1 MKHTHWPLLRFLV
14 AAGALVT
21 GALTIAIADDTTVPN
36 RTVNIGDAN
45 HVRVAT
51 FSSMQPGD
59 DLPPEWE
66 PVHLA
71 GISRHTEYTLASVD
85 GVTVLRAEADAAMSG
100 LARKV
105 DIDPNTTP
113 WLHWRWR
120 IARPNEKSALHT
132 KQGDDFPARIYVF
145 FDFDIMRLS
154 FLERVI
160 IRIARALYGERL
172 PLAALCY
179 VWSNDDPP
187 GTTARNA
194 YTKRVHMVVASSG
207 AGQVGQMIAVE
218 RNVRNDFRKAFGEP
232 VPRIT
237 GIAIATDSDE
247 TGANSMAWYGD
258 ISFSRQLQES
268 SEETLADW
276 RRPQPR

>member
-1 MKHTHWPLLRFLV
+1 MKYTRWPLLRLLV

-21 GALTIAIADDTTVPN
+21 GALTIAIAEDTTGAT
-36 RTVNIGDAN
+36 RTANTGDAN
-45 HVRVAT
+45 QVRVAT
-51 FSSMQPGD
+51 FSSLQPGG

-71 GISRHTEYTLASVD
+71 GIPRHTEYTLSSVD
-85 GVTVLRAEADAAMSG
+85 GVTVLRADADAAMAG
-100 LARKV
+100 LARQV

-120 IARPNEKSALHT
+120 IARVNEKSALNT

-145 FDFDIMRLS
+145 FDFDIMRLP
-154 FLERVI
+154 FLERVV
-160 IRIARALYGERL
+160 IRVARALYGERL

-179 VWSNDDPP
+179 VWSNDEPP
-187 GTTARNA
+187 GTTAWNA

-207 AGQVGQMIAVE
+207 AGQEGQMIAVE

-237 GIAIATDSDE
+237 GIAIATDSDG
-247 TGANSMAWYGD
+247 TGENSRAWYGD
-258 ISFSRQLQES
+258 ISFSRQLQKS